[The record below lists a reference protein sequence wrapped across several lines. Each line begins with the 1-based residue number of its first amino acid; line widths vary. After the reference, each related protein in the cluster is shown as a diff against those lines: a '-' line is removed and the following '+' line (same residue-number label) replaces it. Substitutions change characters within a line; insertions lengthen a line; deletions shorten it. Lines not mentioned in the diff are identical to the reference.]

1 MVYKSGLGFS
11 FRALEVPFLVP
22 PKPPKMHVLAIWGV
36 PKMALPMPETKIRD
50 HFYKPNTPPK
60 PSKNVI
66 GNAFRPL
73 ESGILA
79 ISHILHILAS
89 FLECKNTQNLNCIP
103 RPEGALKSKS

>member
-1 MVYKSGLGFS
+1 MCAS
-11 FRALEVPFLVP
+11 E
-22 PKPPKMHVLAIWGV
+22 MHVLAIWGV

-79 ISHILHILAS
+79 ISNILHILAS
-89 FLECKNTQNLNCIP
+89 FLE
-103 RPEGALKSKS
+103 LKTPKT